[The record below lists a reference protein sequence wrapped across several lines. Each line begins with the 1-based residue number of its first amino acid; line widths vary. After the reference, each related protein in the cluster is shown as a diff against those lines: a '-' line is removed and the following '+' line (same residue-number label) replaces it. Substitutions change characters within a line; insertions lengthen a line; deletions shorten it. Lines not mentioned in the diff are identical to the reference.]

1 MRQDFGAEPFI
12 PKGFAIV
19 VAAEFQQQQQRLCHE
34 KPDIP
39 QENAAMPR
47 ARPGHSHGLE

>member
-1 MRQDFGAEPFI
+1 MRQDFGAETFI

-19 VAAEFQQQQQRLCHE
+19 VGAEFLQRRLRHE
-34 KPDIP
+34 APDIP

-47 ARPGHSHGLE
+47 TRPEHSRGLE